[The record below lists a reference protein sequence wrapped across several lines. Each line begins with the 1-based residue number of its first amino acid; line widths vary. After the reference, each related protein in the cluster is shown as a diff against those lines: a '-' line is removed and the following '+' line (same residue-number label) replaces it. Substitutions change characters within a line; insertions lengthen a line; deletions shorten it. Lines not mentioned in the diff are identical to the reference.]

1 MKPTERFSNRA
12 DEYARWRPSYP
23 SEAVDAMGVAPG
35 ALVAD
40 IGAGTGISSELFLR
54 RGCRVVAVEPNAAMR
69 DKAASEFSTQLDN
82 LKPTIDKAK
91 EKIAG
96 MSAAV
101 KPMAEKAVKEAEDLV
116 ASARTKVTELKSAG
130 SETWSKLKDEISPM
144 IQEAVDAV
152 KGLEQY
158 TK

>member
-69 DKAASEFSTQLDN
+69 DKAEQALAAYSDFRTASGT
-82 LKPTIDKAK
+82 
-91 EKIAG
+91 
-96 MSAAV
+96 
-101 KPMAEKAVKEAEDLV
+101 AEATGLQ
-116 ASARTKVTELKSAG
+116 
-130 SETWSKLKDEISPM
+130 DES
-144 IQEAVDAV
+144 VDAV
-152 KGLEQY
+152 FCAQAFH
-158 TK
+158 